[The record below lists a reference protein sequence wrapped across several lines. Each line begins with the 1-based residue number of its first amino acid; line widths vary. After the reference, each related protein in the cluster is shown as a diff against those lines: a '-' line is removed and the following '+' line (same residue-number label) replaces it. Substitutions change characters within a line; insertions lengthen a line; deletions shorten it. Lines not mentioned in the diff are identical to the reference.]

1 MKIIGITGGVGCG
14 KSTVL
19 HLIKKHANAYII
31 MADDVAKSLYT
42 SGSSLVNDIAD
53 EFGAAC
59 INSDG
64 SVNKTALADII
75 FSDENKRKKLNA
87 MVHPEVKRIILET
100 IDKLKLINTYDLVL
114 IEAALFFEEEYDKF
128 CDEVWYVT
136 AKISVRRD
144 RLKSDRGYSD
154 EKIDS
159 ILKVQLPEN
168 EFMKKCDKVID
179 NSGSLYDTE
188 TCLVK
193 MLEL

>member
-159 ILKVQLPEN
+159 ILKAQLPEN

-188 TCLVK
+188 TYLVK

>member
-136 AKISVRRD
+136 AKISVRKD

>member
-31 MADDVAKSLYT
+31 MADDVAKGLYT

-159 ILKVQLPEN
+159 ILKAQLPEN

-188 TCLVK
+188 TYLVK

>member
-1 MKIIGITGGVGCG
+1 MKVIGITGGVGCG
-14 KSTVL
+14 KSTIL
-19 HLIKKHANAYII
+19 HLIQKHANAYII

-42 SGSSLVNDIAD
+42 AGSPLVHDIAQ
-53 EFGAAC
+53 EFGDVC
-59 INSDG
+59 VNSDG
-64 SVNKTALADII
+64 SVNKPALADII

-100 IDKLKLINTYDLVL
+100 IDELKSLNKYDLILV
-114 IEAALFFEEEYDKF
+114 EAALFFEEEYDKF

-136 AKISVRRD
+136 AVVSVRRE
-144 RLKSDRGYSD
+144 RLKADRGYSD

-159 ILKVQLPEN
+159 MLKAQLPEN
-168 EFMKKCDKVID
+168 EFIKRCDKVID
-179 NSGSLYDTE
+179 NSGSLHDTE